1 MATSSSS
8 RCVCLDDGFSAP
20 SRLPDLASLPEPVR
34 LVTAE
39 NPREFLDSACSGRR
53 FFSGLH
59 PSHGSNLLPSGCL
72 QTGLNI
78 LCMHS

>member
-53 FFSGLH
+53 FFQACTHLMAAICY
-59 PSHGSNLLPSGCL
+59 LLAACK
-72 QTGLNI
+72 QD
-78 LCMHS
+78 